1 MTKRITSVFSRGEGK
16 KKSWWARLRYID
28 EDGTHHDLQRKAASK
43 ADARE
48 LGEQLAKDHD
58 QSGGRVH
65 RAERMT
71 FNDLAAYCEKHYYKR
86 AEYKDERKIAGVRG
100 FSTAKAQI
108 KVLKAYFGK
117 RRLRLISYADLRNYR
132 AHRLQTKSERTDREL
147 SIATVNRELSC
158 LRRMLNVAL
167 AEGWIIRNPFNQG
180 APLISAADERKRE
193 RILTRDEEKKLLE
206 ACSERQ
212 RLHLRPLLIAALD
225 TGMRRGELLKLQ
237 WSKVDLDN
245 RVIHVKASH
254 TKTLTD
260 RDVPISQRLAA
271 ELRRLWEVS
280 PKQEGL
286 VFGIKDNARMSF
298 TSARSDAGLA
308 DVRFHDLRHTAATR
322 LVQQGLSLAEVG
334 RILGH
339 SQPTTTYRYVNP
351 DGTTL
356 QRAAEAL
363 DAFHAEQEKKETV
376 SEMVN

>member
-1 MTKRITSVFSRGEGK
+1 
-16 KKSWWARLRYID
+16 
-28 EDGTHHDLQRKAASK
+28 
-43 ADARE
+43 
-48 LGEQLAKDHD
+48 
-58 QSGGRVH
+58 
-65 RAERMT
+65 
-71 FNDLAAYCEKHYYKR
+71 
-86 AEYKDERKIAGVRG
+86 
-100 FSTAKAQI
+100 
-108 KVLKAYFGK
+108 
-117 RRLRLISYADLRNYR
+117 
-132 AHRLQTKSERTDREL
+132 
-147 SIATVNRELSC
+147 
-158 LRRMLNVAL
+158 
-167 AEGWIIRNPFNQG
+167 
-180 APLISAADERKRE
+180 
-193 RILTRDEEKKLLE
+193 
-206 ACSERQ
+206 
-212 RLHLRPLLIAALD
+212 
-225 TGMRRGELLKLQ
+225 MRRGELLKLQ